1 MPEKKSIQVT
11 NDKNITFNV
20 VLSKDKENKTLVTF
34 YDTRYKH
41 TQYGQQVFGSYYAD
55 TLLGKSKFSK
65 GIKNTGL
72 NLYGGEPD
80 WYINAKN
87 SNDVVKFIEE
97 NTNLT
102 HQ

>member
-1 MPEKKSIQVT
+1 MIKNQRDKPKIIQVT

-20 VLSKDKENKTLVTF
+20 VLSKNKENKTLVTF

-55 TLLGKSKFSK
+55 TLLGKNKFSK
-65 GIKNTGL
+65 GIKDIGL
-72 NLYGGEPD
+72 NLYGGESD
-80 WYINAKN
+80 WCISAEN

-97 NTNLT
+97 NI
-102 HQ
+102 